1 MKKLTKDIN
10 VPNSFTHRVTE
21 FNPIFG
27 LVRNILVKKHLTGTD
42 RTYLDILFAC
52 LQSIEY
58 LRLHFSV
65 L

>member
-1 MKKLTKDIN
+1 MCQT
-10 VPNSFTHRVTE
+10 NSFTHRVTE
-21 FNPIFG
+21 FNLIFG

-42 RTYLDILFAC
+42 GTYLDILFAC

-58 LRLHFSV
+58 LRLHFSM